1 MDRGRNNLRARTLS
15 PNNYSIS
22 SITNSSKSTKL
33 HMQQYIESEQKE
45 EKREAELRAT
55 LNERLKPKAAA
66 IEIECKA
73 EYSTTENLYRLN

>member
-1 MDRGRNNLRARTLS
+1 
-15 PNNYSIS
+15 
-22 SITNSSKSTKL
+22 
-33 HMQQYIESEQKE
+33 MQQFIESEQKE

-66 IEIECKA
+66 IEIESKA